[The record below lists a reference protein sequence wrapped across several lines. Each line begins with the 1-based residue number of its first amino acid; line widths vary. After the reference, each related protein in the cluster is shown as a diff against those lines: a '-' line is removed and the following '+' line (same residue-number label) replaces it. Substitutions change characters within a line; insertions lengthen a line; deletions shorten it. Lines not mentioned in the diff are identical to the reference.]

1 MREMGLALLV
11 LFGATLATA
20 VLGLI
25 TRFIDRK
32 VTARVQ
38 WRVGPPWYQTFA
50 DILKLLGKETLVPGL
65 AKGTLFLA
73 SPVLGFAATSVGAT
87 MLWSH
92 ALGLGFAFF
101 GDIIVLVYVLT
112 IPSLM
117 LVLGPASSG
126 SPYGAVGASREM
138 KLLLGYE
145 LPFVLALAVALIHTG
160 GSLRIEDIVAGQ
172 ARHGAVIGSV
182 SGVVAAL
189 VSLVC
194 IQAKMGLVPFDMAE
208 AETELMG
215 GILVEYSGPP
225 LAVIL
230 LTRAMLYA
238 ALPMLLVTVFLGGI
252 DLRGLGIVWA
262 LLKYLAIVVLMVLMR
277 NTNPRLRI
285 DQAVRFFWGVLAPI
299 ALAAVALAAYG
310 RARGIP
316 WL

>member
-1 MREMGLALLV
+1 MTILRSL
-11 LFGATLATA
+11 A
-20 VLGLI
+20 VLVGAIVVTAALGLF

-38 WRVGPPWYQTFA
+38 WRVGPPWYQPFV
-50 DILKLLGKETLVPGL
+50 DIVKLLGKETLVPSL

-73 SPVLGFAATSVGAT
+73 APVLGFAATSTAAAL
-87 MLWSH
+87 LWSH
-92 ALGLGFAFF
+92 ALGLGFTFF
-101 GDIIVLVYVLT
+101 GDLVVVVYILT

-117 LVLGPASSG
+117 LVLGGASSG

-138 KLLLGYE
+138 KLLLAYE
-145 LPFVLALAVALIHTG
+145 LPFVLALAVALVHTG

-172 ARHGAVIGSV
+172 ARHGAVIASA
-182 SGVVAAL
+182 SGVLASLVA
-189 VSLVC
+189 LVC

-225 LAVIL
+225 LAVVL
-230 LTRAMLYA
+230 LTRSMLYTI
-238 ALPMLLVTVFLGGI
+238 LPMLLITVFLGGI
-252 DLRGLGIVWA
+252 HLSGMGIVWA
-262 LLKYLAIVVLMVLMR
+262 LLKYVAIVVLMVLMR

-285 DQAVRFFWGVLAPI
+285 DQAVRFFWGLLAPI
-299 ALAAVALAAYG
+299 AFLALALAAYG
-310 RARGIP
+310 KAHGIG